1 MPVGRRKPGRAKA
14 HAVQPGQVVRSRVC
28 AQCASRPAPA
38 FEVRKMSHQKV
49 VPDAET
55 GKGVSGQTVCA
66 NNAQIKRPNSL
77 FLSQAFIELPPQS
90 KKNF

>member
-1 MPVGRRKPGRAKA
+1 
-14 HAVQPGQVVRSRVC
+14 
-28 AQCASRPAPA
+28 
-38 FEVRKMSHQKV
+38 MSHQKV